1 MAWFYMQAMGN
12 STERIIAFDNVW
24 NFDEDMLY
32 DATVT
37 LARTKSKEK
46 NETILNMKDMIKSQ
60 FKDHLHLYSWANELY
75 EKVCKKRSLTHVHN
89 EFQTIDDPPETDKV
103 GETEEVELTLVQEL
117 SQELESMKLK
127 LTKME
132 QSSVEFM
139 AYYPSGETSGYSDD
153 RIANGTRGQSQFIG
167 NQGQY

>member
-46 NETILNMKDMIKSQ
+46 NHTILNMKEMIKSQ
-60 FKDHLHLYSWANELY
+60 FDNHVHLYTWANELY
-75 EKVCKKRSLTHVHN
+75 EKVCKTKKRPMAHVHLDN
-89 EFQTIDDPPETDKV
+89 
-103 GETEEVELTLVQEL
+103 
-117 SQELESMKLK
+117 
-127 LTKME
+127 
-132 QSSVEFM
+132 
-139 AYYPSGETSGYSDD
+139 
-153 RIANGTRGQSQFIG
+153 
-167 NQGQY
+167 

>member
-46 NETILNMKDMIKSQ
+46 NDTILNMKDMIKSQ
-60 FKDHLHLYSWANELY
+60 FKDRVQLYTWVDELY
-75 EKVCKKRSLTHVHN
+75 EKVGKKHLFTHVH
-89 EFQTIDDPPETDKV
+89 K
-103 GETEEVELTLVQEL
+103 
-117 SQELESMKLK
+117 
-127 LTKME
+127 
-132 QSSVEFM
+132 
-139 AYYPSGETSGYSDD
+139 
-153 RIANGTRGQSQFIG
+153 
-167 NQGQY
+167 